1 MGQPGYGR
9 DKPQS
14 SLVGQGRT
22 LPALLHHVHG
32 THHAVGC
39 KDGRKDEGSV
49 RLAWKLSLALLP
61 ALFAVI
67 GVFGWNRFERE
78 MAAFREDS
86 GRDQR
91 VLATTLARAA
101 ETVWARQGEA
111 AAIDLI
117 RDADAQRSMMRI
129 RWVELDAGAS
139 AETAPSL
146 ERARLRGL
154 HRDRPVQAVLA
165 SNPFGTTAESLVT
178 YAAAE
183 VGGRR
188 IGAVEVTESLEPL
201 SGYLRQ
207 TLGNTLLLSLS
218 VALVCLGVTRLMGN
232 QLITR
237 PVELLIRQAREIGAQ
252 QATAPLALRQ
262 RDELG
267 ELASVLDRAA
277 SELKEAKNKADAE
290 AKARLA
296 TQEQLRHIER
306 LATAGKLATVLAH
319 EIGTPLNVA
328 SGHAQLVASR
338 RLEGEGV
345 VDSAKIIKSQCDRI
359 AQLVRQLLDFAARR
373 APKPAVTDL
382 VDLTRVTVDLL
393 EPLAKRRGVELELE
407 LEGVSAASA
416 TVDSFQ
422 AQQALTNLIMNAIHV
437 SPERSVVEI
446 GVAREARV
454 PAKSPES
461 EPDDYVVI
469 SISDQGP
476 GVAEADRERI
486 FDPFFTT
493 KAPGEGTG
501 LGLSIAQDIA
511 REHGG
516 WIALSEAAGGGAR
529 FELCWPVGE
538 NRASVADPS
547 RGFDAVRNRESRY

>member
-1 MGQPGYGR
+1 
-9 DKPQS
+9 
-14 SLVGQGRT
+14 
-22 LPALLHHVHG
+22 
-32 THHAVGC
+32 
-39 KDGRKDEGSV
+39 V

-67 GVFGWNRFERE
+67 AVFGWNRVERE

-129 RWVELDAGAS
+129 RWVELGVDAGS
-139 AETAPSL
+139 DTAPSL
-146 ERARLRGL
+146 ERERLQNL
-154 HRDRPVQAVLA
+154 HPDRPVQAVVA

-183 VGGRR
+183 VGGSR

-237 PVELLIRQAREIGAQ
+237 PVELLIRRAREIGAP

-277 SELKEAKNKADAE
+277 AEVRDATDKADAE

-296 TQEQLRHIER
+296 TLEQLRHVER

-338 RLEGEGV
+338 RLEGEGA

-373 APKPAVTDL
+373 APKPAPTDL

-393 EPLAKRRGVELELE
+393 EHLAKRRGVGLEFQ
-407 LEGVSAASA
+407 GVSAASA

-446 GVAREARV
+446 GVTREARV
-454 PAKSPES
+454 PTDDPAGEL
-461 EPDDYVVI
+461 DDYVVI
-469 SISDQGP
+469 SISDRGP
-476 GVAEADRERI
+476 GVPEADRERI

-516 WIALSEAAGGGAR
+516 WIAVSEAAGGGAR
-529 FELCWPVGE
+529 FELCWPMGE
-538 NRASVADPS
+538 SRLSVAGSP
-547 RGFDAVRNRESRY
+547 RGFDAIRNRESRY

>member
-1 MGQPGYGR
+1 M
-9 DKPQS
+9 
-14 SLVGQGRT
+14 
-22 LPALLHHVHG
+22 
-32 THHAVGC
+32 
-39 KDGRKDEGSV
+39 
-49 RLAWKLSLALLP
+49 RLAWKLILALLP

-67 GVFGWNRFERE
+67 AVFGWIRIERE
-78 MAAFREDS
+78 MALLREDS

-91 VLATTLARAA
+91 VVATTLARAV

-111 AAIDLI
+111 AAIDMI

-129 RWVELDAGAS
+129 RWVELGAGAS
-139 AETAPSL
+139 AATAPSL
-146 ERARLRGL
+146 EHERLRAL
-154 HRDRPVQAVLA
+154 DHDRPLQAVLA

-188 IGAVEVTESLEPL
+188 IGAVEITESLEPL

-207 TLGNTLLLSLS
+207 TLVNTLLLSLT
-218 VALVCLGVTRLMGN
+218 VAVVCVGVTLFVGST
-232 QLITR
+232 LITR
-237 PVELLIRQAREIGAQ
+237 PVELLIRRAREIGAKQ
-252 QATAPLALRQ
+252 TTAPLGLRQ

-267 ELASVLDRAA
+267 ELASVLDAA
-277 SELKEAKNKADAE
+277 AVELKDATDKADAE
-290 AKARLA
+290 ALARLA
-296 TQEQLRHIER
+296 TQEQLRHAER

-338 RLEGEGV
+338 RLAGDGV
-345 VDSAKIIKSQCDRI
+345 VESAKIIKGQCDRI

-373 APKPAVTDL
+373 APKPAPTDL

-393 EPLAKRRGVELELE
+393 EPLAKRREVALEFR
-407 LEGVSAASA
+407 GVSAASA

-422 AQQALTNLIMNAIHV
+422 VQQALTNLIMNAIHISPKQGRVTISV
-437 SPERSVVEI
+437 SE
-446 GVAREARV
+446 EARV
-454 PAKSPES
+454 PAESTPGTEPE
-461 EPDDYVVI
+461 DYVVV
-469 SISDQGP
+469 SVEDQGP
-476 GVAEADRERI
+476 GIAEADRQRVFE
-486 FDPFFTT
+486 PFFTT

-501 LGLSIAQDIA
+501 LGLSIARDIA

-516 WIALSEAAGGGAR
+516 WIAVDAADGGGAR
-529 FELCWPVGE
+529 FELGWPVGA
-538 NRASVADPS
+538 NRASVPIPM